1 MRIEN
6 SLSPLYRGTDFS
18 TLAETFKTVCG
29 GGKFV
34 LLGVASPWN
43 TRKGLEDFCRLR
55 RMLSLYEFAIILVG
69 LKPEQIDRLPDGI
82 ISITR
87 INSEQELS
95 EYYSMADVFVNLT
108 YLDTFP
114 TVNLEALA
122 CGTPVLTYR
131 TGGSPESVDEKTGIV
146 VAQGDVKG
154 VVNAITSMKMNPLSA
169 ESCRKRAEDNF
180 DKDKCYEAYI
190 QLYDDLIKD
199 DRYKYSL

>member
-1 MRIEN
+1 
-6 SLSPLYRGTDFS
+6 
-18 TLAETFKTVCG
+18 
-29 GGKFV
+29 
-34 LLGVASPWN
+34 
-43 TRKGLEDFCRLR
+43 
-55 RMLSLYEFAIILVG
+55 MLSLYEFAIILVG

-87 INSEQELS
+87 INSEQELP

-199 DRYKYSL
+199 DKISRVF